1 MPEGIVAAPALLR
14 NREAGVRLPA
24 MFRALALTL
33 ALWGSH
39 QTPGLPEEIGGKP
52 LGKLLEEW
60 PEQYVKW
67 ILTKSEREAYLALA
81 TDEERLEFIEFFW
94 ARRDQ
99 NPETAE
105 NEYRREY
112 LERYAFV
119 ANRLSAGRPGWSTDR
134 GRLYLI
140 LGPPH
145 SVQQNPMGRYGLE
158 RPSEIWT
165 YNNLDIPGFPA
176 SFDFE
181 FVDFNGTGNFELVQD
196 IDTAASVWNQFGT
209 VNNALDAIAQRRQ
222 VIGEVDP
229 ATGMDRYRDVDG
241 TRQVMREFDL
251 QQRVDDVMKTPER
264 NLPSLRT
271 EVQARAAFGNLA
283 VTAAVGA
290 VWVEGERARVPVQI
304 AVPYRELSYRA
315 DGERVLYDIDYVI
328 VASMEDGL
336 EIDRVED
343 ELTLAFEPDQPK
355 ELAEVRLSI
364 EEVLEA
370 PPGSYRLVAYV
381 RDRNRNR
388 IGNVELPLVVP
399 AAPSSV
405 GLALSSVFVAAEI
418 LPGNASETRPFQF
431 GSVRVIPAA
440 EKIFTRDD
448 TLKLYVEAYGAST
461 SDDGRKR
468 LRVDF
473 FVMRGGRL
481 AVGVPASFL
490 RPDADPVGVTGQIP
504 LRKCD
509 PGEYTIRIRV
519 TDENSGARA
528 ESETTFVVTE

>member
-1 MPEGIVAAPALLR
+1 MLRAVGLVVAFGALGAFA
-14 NREAGVRLPA
+14 AGQ
-24 MFRALALTL
+24 
-33 ALWGSH
+33 
-39 QTPGLPEEIGGKP
+39 QTQGLPGEIGGKP
-52 LGKLLEEW
+52 VAKLLEEW

-67 ILTKSEREAYLALA
+67 ILTPSERNAYRALA

-94 ARRDQ
+94 ARRDPD
-99 NPETAE
+99 PETAE

-119 ANRLSAGRPGWSTDR
+119 MNRLSAGRPGWSTDR

-145 SVQQNPMGRYGLE
+145 AVQQNPMGRHGLE

-196 IDTAASVWNQFGT
+196 IDTSASVWNQFGT

-251 QQRVDDVMKTPER
+251 QQRVSDVMKTPER
-264 NLPSLRT
+264 NLPSLET
-271 EVQARAAFGNLA
+271 EVRARAAFGNLA
-283 VTAAVGA
+283 VTAAAGA
-290 VWVEGERARVPVQI
+290 VWVEGERARIPVQLG
-304 AVPYRELSYRA
+304 VPYRELSYRD
-315 DGERVLYDIDYVI
+315 DGERILYDLDYVI
-328 VASMEDGL
+328 VASIADGS
-336 EIDRVED
+336 EVDRVSD
-343 ELTLAFEPDQPK
+343 ELTLAFERDDTSA
-355 ELAEVRLSI
+355 LDAVRLSI

-370 PPGSYRLVAYV
+370 PAGSYRIVAYL

-388 IGNVELPLVVP
+388 IGSVELPLVVP
-399 AAPSSV
+399 APPSSA
-405 GLALSSVFVAAEI
+405 GLALSSVFLASEI
-418 LPGNASETRPFQF
+418 LPGNAAETRPFQF

-440 EKIFTRDD
+440 EKIFSRDD
-448 TLKLYVEAYGAST
+448 TLKLYVEAYGASKGEE
-461 SDDGRKR
+461 GRKR

-473 FVMRGGRL
+473 FVMRDGRL

-490 RPDADPVGVTGQIP
+490 RPEADPVGVTGQIP
-504 LRKCD
+504 LRKCE
-509 PGEYTIRIRV
+509 PGEYTIRVRV
-519 TDENSGARA
+519 TDENHGGRA
-528 ESETTFVVTE
+528 ESETSFVVRE

>member
-1 MPEGIVAAPALLR
+1 MAEEIVAAPALLR

-24 MFRALALTL
+24 MLRALGLVL
-33 ALWGSH
+33 ALAAGP
-39 QTPGLPEEIGGKP
+39 QTPGIPEEIGGKP
-52 LGKLLEEW
+52 LAKLLEEW

-67 ILTKSEREAYLALA
+67 ILTDSERKAYRVLA
-81 TDEERLEFIEFFW
+81 TDEERLDFIEFFW
-94 ARRDQ
+94 ARRDP
-99 NPETAE
+99 NPVTPE

-196 IDTAASVWNQFGT
+196 IDTSASVWNQFGT

-283 VTAAVGA
+283 VTAAAGA

-343 ELTLAFEPDQPK
+343 ELTLAFEPDQPNA
-355 ELAEVRLSI
+355 LAEVRLSI

-399 AAPSSV
+399 SAPSSA
-405 GLALSSVFVAAEI
+405 GLALSSVFLASEI

-448 TLKLYVEAYGAST
+448 TLKLYVEAYGASK
-461 SDDGRKR
+461 SEDGRKR

-473 FVMRGGRL
+473 FVMRDGRL

-490 RPDADPVGVTGQIP
+490 RPDVDPVGVTGQIP

-509 PGEYTIRIRV
+509 PGAYTIRVRV
-519 TDENSGARA
+519 TDENNGGRA
-528 ESETTFVVTE
+528 ESETSFVVTQ

>member
-1 MPEGIVAAPALLR
+1 MLLALGL
-14 NREAGVRLPA
+14 
-24 MFRALALTL
+24 ALALAAGQPPT
-33 ALWGSH
+33 S
-39 QTPGLPEEIGGKP
+39 GLPEEIGGKP
-52 LGKLLEEW
+52 LGELLKEW

-94 ARRDQ
+94 ARRD
-99 NPETAE
+99 PDPTTAE

-145 SVQQNPMGRYGLE
+145 SIQQNPMGRYGLE

-196 IDTAASVWNQFGT
+196 IDTSAAVWNQFGT

-264 NLPSLRT
+264 ELPSLET

-283 VTAAVGA
+283 VTAAAGA
-290 VWVEGERARVPVQI
+290 VWVEGERARIPVQI
-304 AVPYRELSYRA
+304 AVPYSELSYRA
-315 DGERVLYDIDYVI
+315 DGGRVLYDIDYVI

-336 EIDRVED
+336 EIDRAED
-343 ELTLAFEPDQPK
+343 QLTLAFEPDQPK
-355 ELAEVRLSI
+355 NLDGVRLSI

-370 PPGSYRLVAYV
+370 PPGSYRVVAYI

-388 IGNVELPLVVP
+388 IGNVEAALVVP
-399 AAPSSV
+399 APPSSA
-405 GLALSSVFVAAEI
+405 GLSLSSVFLAAEI

-440 EKIFTRDD
+440 EKVFTRDD
-448 TLKLYVEAYGAST
+448 TLKIYVEAYGATKSE
-461 SDDGRKR
+461 DGRKR

-490 RPDADPVGVTGQIP
+490 RPEADPVGVTGQIP

-509 PGEYTIRIRV
+509 PGEYTLRVRI
-519 TDENSGARA
+519 TDENGGGRA
-528 ESETTFVVTE
+528 ESETSFVVRD

>member
-1 MPEGIVAAPALLR
+1 MLKALGFAFAL
-14 NREAGVRLPA
+14 G
-24 MFRALALTL
+24 ALA
-33 ALWGSH
+33 GGQ
-39 QTPGLPEEIGGKP
+39 QTSGIPSEIGGKP
-52 LGKLLEEW
+52 LGKLLEDW

-81 TDEERLEFIEFFW
+81 TDEEKLRFIEYFW
-94 ARRDQ
+94 ARRD
-99 NPETAE
+99 PDPKTAE

-145 SVQQNPMGRYGLE
+145 AIQQNPMGRYGLE

-196 IDTAASVWNQFGT
+196 IDTSASVWNQFGT
-209 VNNALDAIAQRRQ
+209 VNNALDAIAQRRN
-222 VIGEVDP
+222 VIGEIDP
-229 ATGMDRYRDVDG
+229 ATGFDRYRDVDG

-271 EVQARAAFGNLA
+271 EVQARAAFGNLT
-283 VTAAVGA
+283 VTAAAGA
-290 VWVEGERARVPVQI
+290 VWVEGERARIPVQI
-304 AVPYRELSYRA
+304 AVPYRELSHRD
-315 DGERVLYDIDYVI
+315 DGEKVLYDLDYVI
-328 VASMEDGL
+328 VASKDDGL

-343 ELTLAFEPDQPK
+343 ELTLSFEREQATALD
-355 ELAEVRLSI
+355 AVRLSI

-370 PPGSYRLVAYV
+370 PAGSYRLVAYV
-381 RDRNRNR
+381 RDRNRNH
-388 IGNVELPLVVP
+388 IGNAELPLVVP
-399 AAPSSV
+399 ASPSGA
-405 GLALSSVFVAAEI
+405 GLALSSVFLASEI
-418 LPGNASETRPFQF
+418 LPGNASQTRPFQF

-440 EKIFTRDD
+440 ERSFTRED
-448 TLKLYVEAYGAST
+448 TLKLYIEAYGAT
-461 SDDGRKR
+461 KSDDGRKR

-473 FVMRGGRL
+473 FVMRAGRL
-481 AVGVPASFL
+481 AVGIPASFL
-490 RPDADPVGVTGQIP
+490 RPEAEPVGITGQIP
-504 LRKCD
+504 LRKCE
-509 PGEYTIRIRV
+509 PGDYTIRIRV
-519 TDENSGARA
+519 TDENNGGRA
-528 ESETTFVVTE
+528 ESETGFVVRE

>member
-1 MPEGIVAAPALLR
+1 ML
-14 NREAGVRLPA
+14 
-24 MFRALALTL
+24 RALGLTL
-33 ALWGSH
+33 ALAAGQ
-39 QTPGLPEEIGGKP
+39 QTSGLPGEIGGKP
-52 LGKLLEEW
+52 LGELLKEW

-94 ARRDQ
+94 ARRD
-99 NPETAE
+99 PDPATAE

-119 ANRLSAGRPGWSTDR
+119 ANHLSAGRPGWSTDR

-145 SVQQNPMGRYGLE
+145 AVQQNPMGRYGLE

-196 IDTAASVWNQFGT
+196 IDTTASVWNQFGT

-222 VIGEVDP
+222 VVGEVDP

-264 NLPSLRT
+264 NLPSLET

-304 AVPYRELSYRA
+304 GIPYSELSYRA
-315 DGERVLYDIDYVI
+315 DGERVLYDLDYVI
-328 VASMEDGL
+328 VASKDDGL
-336 EIDRVED
+336 EIDRAQD
-343 ELTLAFEPDQPK
+343 QLTLAFEPDQPK
-355 ELAEVRLSI
+355 DLGGVRLSI

-370 PPGSYRLVAYV
+370 PPGSYRVVAYI

-388 IGNVELPLVVP
+388 IGSVEVPLVVP
-399 AAPSSV
+399 APPTSS
-405 GLALSSVFVAAEI
+405 GLSLSSVFVAAEI
-418 LPGNASETRPFQF
+418 LPGSAAETRPFQF

-440 EKIFTRDD
+440 EKVFTPED
-448 TLKLYVEAYGAST
+448 TLKVYVEAYGAEKSA
-461 SDDGRKR
+461 DGRKR

-473 FVMRGGRL
+473 FVMRDGRL
-481 AVGVPASFL
+481 AVGVPATFL
-490 RPDADPVGVTGQIP
+490 RPEAEPVGVTGQIL

-509 PGEYTIRIRV
+509 PGDYILRVRI
-519 TDENSGARA
+519 TDETNGGRA
-528 ESETTFVVTE
+528 ESETSFVVRE

>member
-1 MPEGIVAAPALLR
+1 MLLAFGLAVVL
-14 NREAGVRLPA
+14 AGGL
-24 MFRALALTL
+24 
-33 ALWGSH
+33 
-39 QTPGLPEEIGGKP
+39 QTSGLPEEIGGKP
-52 LGKLLEEW
+52 LGQLLKEW

-67 ILTKSEREAYLALA
+67 ILTKSERQAYLALA
-81 TDEERLEFIEFFW
+81 TDEEKLEFIEFFW
-94 ARRDQ
+94 ARRD
-99 NPETAE
+99 PDPATPE

-112 LERYAFV
+112 MERYAFV

-145 SVQQNPMGRYGLE
+145 SIQQNPMGRYGLE

-165 YNNLDIPGFPA
+165 YNNLDIPGFPP

-196 IDTAASVWNQFGT
+196 IDTSAAIWNQFGT

-264 NLPSLRT
+264 ELPSLET

-283 VTAAVGA
+283 VTAAAGA

-304 AVPYRELSYRA
+304 AVPYSELSYRA

-336 EIDRVED
+336 EIDRAAD
-343 ELTLAFEPDQPK
+343 ELTLAFAPDQPK
-355 ELAEVRLSI
+355 DLDGVRLSI

-370 PPGSYRLVAYV
+370 PPGSYRVVAYI

-388 IGNVELPLVVP
+388 IGNVEVALVVP
-399 AAPSSV
+399 APPSSA
-405 GLALSSVFVAAEI
+405 GLSLSSVFLAAEI

-440 EKIFTRDD
+440 EKVFTRDD
-448 TLKLYVEAYGAST
+448 TLKIYVEAYGATKSE
-461 SDDGRKR
+461 DGRKR
-468 LRVDF
+468 MRVDF
-473 FVMRGGRL
+473 FVMRDGRL

-490 RPDADPVGVTGQIP
+490 RPEADPVGVTGQIP
-504 LRKCD
+504 LRKCEA
-509 PGEYTIRIRV
+509 GEYVIRV
-519 TDENSGARA
+519 RITDENSGGRA
-528 ESETTFVVTE
+528 ESETSFVVRD

>member
-1 MPEGIVAAPALLR
+1 
-14 NREAGVRLPA
+14 
-24 MFRALALTL
+24 
-33 ALWGSH
+33 
-39 QTPGLPEEIGGKP
+39 
-52 LGKLLEEW
+52 
-60 PEQYVKW
+60 
-67 ILTKSEREAYLALA
+67 
-81 TDEERLEFIEFFW
+81 
-94 ARRDQ
+94 
-99 NPETAE
+99 
-105 NEYRREY
+105 
-112 LERYAFV
+112 
-119 ANRLSAGRPGWSTDR
+119 
-134 GRLYLI
+134 
-140 LGPPH
+140 
-145 SVQQNPMGRYGLE
+145 
-158 RPSEIWT
+158 
-165 YNNLDIPGFPA
+165 
-176 SFDFE
+176 
-181 FVDFNGTGNFELVQD
+181 
-196 IDTAASVWNQFGT
+196 
-209 VNNALDAIAQRRQ
+209 
-222 VIGEVDP
+222 
-229 ATGMDRYRDVDG
+229 MDRYRDVDG

-283 VTAAVGA
+283 VTAAAGA

-343 ELTLAFEPDQPK
+343 ELTLAFEPDQPNA
-355 ELAEVRLSI
+355 LAEVRLSI

-399 AAPSSV
+399 SAPSNA
-405 GLALSSVFVAAEI
+405 GLALSSVFLASEI

-448 TLKLYVEAYGAST
+448 TLKLYVEAYGASK
-461 SDDGRKR
+461 SEDGRKR

-473 FVMRGGRL
+473 FVMRDGRL

-490 RPDADPVGVTGQIP
+490 RPDVDPVGVTGQIP

-509 PGEYTIRIRV
+509 PGAYTIRVRV
-519 TDENSGARA
+519 TDENNGGRA
-528 ESETTFVVTE
+528 ESEPNFVVRE

>member
-1 MPEGIVAAPALLR
+1 ML
-14 NREAGVRLPA
+14 
-24 MFRALALTL
+24 RALGLVLTL
-33 ALWGSH
+33 AAGQ
-39 QTPGLPEEIGGKP
+39 QTSGIPEEIGGKP
-52 LGKLLEEW
+52 LAKLLEEW

-67 ILTKSEREAYLALA
+67 ILTRSERDAYRALA

-94 ARRDQ
+94 ARRD
-99 NPETAE
+99 PDPATAE

-145 SVQQNPMGRYGLE
+145 SIQQNPMGRYGLE

-196 IDTAASVWNQFGT
+196 IDTSASVWNQFGT

-229 ATGMDRYRDVDG
+229 ATGFDRFRDVDG

-264 NLPSLRT
+264 NLPALRT

-283 VTAAVGA
+283 VTVAGGA
-290 VWVEGERARVPVQI
+290 VWVEGERARIPIQI
-304 AVPYRELSYRA
+304 AVPYRELSYR
-315 DGERVLYDIDYVI
+315 DDDERVLYDVDYVI
-328 VASMEDGL
+328 VASTEDGS
-336 EIDRVED
+336 EVDRVED
-343 ELTLAFEPDQPK
+343 ELTLAFGREQPK
-355 ELAEVRLSI
+355 ALEGVRLSI
-364 EEVLEA
+364 EEVLQA
-370 PPGSYRLVAYV
+370 PAGRYRVVAYI

-399 AAPSSV
+399 APPSSA
-405 GLALSSVFVAAEI
+405 GLSLSSVFLASEI
-418 LPGNASETRPFQF
+418 LPGNGAETRPFQF

-440 EKIFTRDD
+440 EKVFARDD
-448 TLKLYVEAYGAST
+448 TLKLYVEAYGASK
-461 SDDGRKR
+461 SEDGRKR

-473 FVMRGGRL
+473 FVMREGRL
-481 AVGVPASFL
+481 ALGVPASFL
-490 RPDADPVGVTGQIP
+490 RPDADPIGVTGQIP

-509 PGEYTIRIRV
+509 PGEYAIRVRV
-519 TDENSGARA
+519 TDENNGGRA
-528 ESETTFVVTE
+528 ESETTFVVIE